1 MWYNGFLDLSA
12 WQLVAVTLL
21 MTHVT
26 IIAVTVYLHRYSAHR
41 SLELNAGLKHFF
53 RFWLWLTTA
62 QNTREWTAIHRKHH
76 AKCETVDDPHS
87 PVIKGLST
95 VLRTGAEL
103 YRAEAENPETLLAL
117 VHAQGE
123 VERLSERE
131 QLLSSMLVSVNA
143 VLWAI
148 DWETRR
154 VLYVSPAYER
164 VFGRSAS
171 LLLAD
176 HREWRNS
183 IHPEDLDYAEHSLA
197 RVLEQGAVEDREY
210 RIITANGQIRWLSDK
225 CYINQQVEPG
235 EPVIV
240 VGMAEDI
247 TEKKQLE
254 LELHRLATTDVLTQ
268 SSNRRHFFE
277 CANQAFDTACAQGA
291 PLAFLLLDIDD
302 FKDVNDTYGH
312 LEGDQVLR
320 RIAESGRGVLR
331 RGDLFGRIGGEEFAA
346 VLPGCAPEMALQ
358 VAERLGKEIQALSF
372 SYEGQAFSV
381 TISQG
386 LANLSEADSTLDSL
400 FARADAAMYEAKR
413 LGKNRVIAG

>member
-1 MWYNGFLDLSA
+1 MVHEKSCLID
-12 WQLVAVTLL
+12 VPT
-21 MTHVT
+21 
-26 IIAVTVYLHRYSAHR
+26 
-41 SLELNAGLKHFF
+41 
-53 RFWLWLTTA
+53 
-62 QNTREWTAIHRKHH
+62 
-76 AKCETVDDPHS
+76 
-87 PVIKGLST
+87 
-95 VLRTGAEL
+95 
-103 YRAEAENPETLLAL
+103 AENPRPAAAATLLEL
-117 VHAQGE
+117 MHAQGE

-131 QLLSSMLVSVNA
+131 QLLSSLLISVNA

-176 HREWRNS
+176 YREWRNS
-183 IHPEDLDYAEHSLA
+183 IHPEDLDYAERSLA
-197 RVLEQGAVEDREY
+197 RVLEQGTVEDREY
-210 RIITANGQIRWLSDK
+210 RIITADGQIRWLSDK
-225 CYINQQVEPG
+225 CYIKQQVEPG

-268 SSNRRHFFE
+268 TSNRRHFFE

-302 FKDVNDTYGH
+302 FKEVNDSYGH

-320 RIAESGRGVLR
+320 RIAESGRGILR
-331 RGDLFGRIGGEEFAA
+331 RGDLFGRIGGEEFAV
-346 VLPGCAPEMALQ
+346 VLPGCVPEMALL
-358 VAERLGKEIQALSF
+358 VAERLGKEIQNLSF
-372 SYEGQAFSV
+372 NYEGQAFGV

-386 LANLSEADSTLDSL
+386 LANLTEQDTTLDSL
-400 FARADAAMYEAKR
+400 FARADTAMYEAKR
-413 LGKNRVIAG
+413 LGKNRVLAG